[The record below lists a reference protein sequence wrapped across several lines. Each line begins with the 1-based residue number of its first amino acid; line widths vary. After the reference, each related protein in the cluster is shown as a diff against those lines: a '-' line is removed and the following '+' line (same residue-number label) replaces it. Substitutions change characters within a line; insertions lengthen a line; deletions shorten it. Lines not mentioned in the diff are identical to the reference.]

1 MVLIPER
8 APSPVGVIEDDG
20 HSGLSNSRLA
30 LLVHELL
37 KIRSPNLLQI
47 RDPEH
52 EANRVEDVGLAG
64 PVEPRNR
71 VEKRVE
77 PWDHG
82 SRRVGF
88 EPFQAYLLDVHC
100 LTKTLESE
108 WEGK

>member
-100 LTKTLESE
+100 LTRNPRE
-108 WEGK
+108 